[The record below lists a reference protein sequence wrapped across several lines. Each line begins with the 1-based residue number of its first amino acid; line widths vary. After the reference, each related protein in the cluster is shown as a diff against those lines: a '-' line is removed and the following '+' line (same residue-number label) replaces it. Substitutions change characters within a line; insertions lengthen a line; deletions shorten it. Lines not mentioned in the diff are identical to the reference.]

1 MKSRSI
7 PPAIAQSSAA
17 LALALACTTSGAIG
31 LGQMEATA
39 SENAVA
45 PESNS
50 AATSVDTP
58 VQALFTRPTGQ
69 ASASSGA
76 VQWTAAASGGDSVDH
91 YDGVASA
98 WSSFILWNTTLDQ
111 ALTPSELTGL
121 SLSFNFVLS
130 GSGSFIAS
138 ANAIASGVSSVNA
151 NTELLLGS
159 IQNVSNGG
167 TVVLGPS
174 GLAATGVLAG
184 STGTTFGASV
194 PYAINVDN
202 VSATSGTLFGFLA
215 VSDGATQS
223 AWDLRLV
230 SVQQTGSNTAPMAL
244 RFSDN
249 RLVAISAVPEPQAW
263 ALLAAGLLVV
273 GLKRSRSAA

>member
-7 PPAIAQSSAA
+7 PPTLAQTSAA
-17 LALALACTTSGAIG
+17 LALAMACSSSGAIG

-39 SENAVA
+39 SENAVT
-45 PESNS
+45 PVTDT

-58 VQALFTRPTGQ
+58 VQAQFTGSTGQ
-69 ASASSGA
+69 SSASASA
-76 VQWTAAASGGDSVDH
+76 VQWTAAASGGDPVDH

-98 WSSFILWNTTLDQ
+98 WSSFTLWNTTLNQ
-111 ALTPSELTGL
+111 ALTPAELAGL
-121 SLSFNFVLS
+121 SLRFNLSLS

-138 ANAIASGVSSVNA
+138 TNTIASGVSSVNA

-159 IQNVSNGG
+159 IQNVSTGG
-167 TVVLGPS
+167 TLALGPS
-174 GLAATGVLAG
+174 GLAATGVLLG
-184 STGTTFGASV
+184 STGTTFAASV
-194 PYAINVDN
+194 PYAINVNN
-202 VSATSGTLFGFLA
+202 VSANNGTLFGFLA
-215 VSDGATQS
+215 VSDGAAES
-223 AWDLRLV
+223 SWNLRLV

-249 RLVAISAVPEPQAW
+249 SLVAISAVPEPQAW

-273 GLKRSRSAA
+273 GLKRRRA